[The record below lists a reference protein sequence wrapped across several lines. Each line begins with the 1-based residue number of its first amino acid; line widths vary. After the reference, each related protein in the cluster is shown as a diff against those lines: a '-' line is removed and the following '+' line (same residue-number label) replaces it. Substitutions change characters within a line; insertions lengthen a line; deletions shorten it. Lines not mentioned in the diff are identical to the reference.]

1 MESGETADRHATGRR
16 VVLGVAG
23 GIAAY
28 KACEVLRR
36 LRDAGCEVTVVPTA
50 NALNFVGRTTWEAL
64 SGRPVSTDVWSDIT
78 EVPHVRLGQQADLVA
93 VVPATADLLARAA
106 TGRADDLLTNVLLTA
121 HCPVAFFPAMH
132 TEMWQHP
139 ATVANVATLRQ
150 RGCVVKDPAS
160 GRLTGADSGPGRL
173 PEPDEITQIA
183 LQLLAAGPQ
192 AAARAAQQDLAGR
205 HVVVSAGGTHEAL
218 DPVRFLG
225 NSSSGL
231 MGAAI
236 AREAALRG
244 ARVTLVAAAMTAQP
258 PSGVELVR
266 VVSTADLA
274 REMER
279 LAPQADMVVM
289 AAAPADFTPEQASD
303 SKIKKDGDG
312 GLTLHL
318 VQTTDVLVALSA
330 GRRDG
335 QVIVGF
341 AAETAPDRE
350 QLVALGTA
358 KLARKGCDLLV
369 LNDVSAGKVFG
380 RPTTQITLIDRAGIV
395 GEVTGTKSQAAA
407 SILDAAAERL
417 AGTPGRNGEPA

>member
-1 MESGETADRHATGRR
+1 MSPEQSSQHATGRR

-28 KACEVLRR
+28 KACEVVRR
-36 LRDAGCEVTVVPTA
+36 LREAGCEVTVVPTA

-64 SGRPVSTDVWSDIT
+64 SGRPVSTDVWSEIT
-78 EVPHVRLGQQADLVA
+78 EVPHVRLGQQADLVLVA
-93 VVPATADLLARAA
+93 PATADLLARAA

-121 HCPVAFFPAMH
+121 HCPVAMFPAMH
-132 TEMWQHP
+132 TEMWRHP
-139 ATVANVATLRQ
+139 ATASNVATLRE
-150 RGCVVKDPAS
+150 RGVVVKDPAS

-173 PEPDEITQIA
+173 PEPAEITAIA
-183 LQLLAAGPQ
+183 LQLLDAGPE
-192 AAARAAQQDLAGR
+192 AARRAASQDLAGR

-231 MGAAI
+231 MGVAI

-244 ARVTLVAAAMTAQP
+244 ARVSLVAARMTAEL
-258 PSGVELVR
+258 PSGVEVHR

-274 REMER
+274 EAMQR
-279 LAPQADMVVM
+279 LARSADVVVM
-289 AAAPADFTPEQASD
+289 AAAPADFTPDRASQT
-303 SKIKKDGDG
+303 KIKKGGDG

-318 VQTTDVLVALSA
+318 VQTTDVLATLSRERSA
-330 GRRDG
+330 D

-341 AAETAPDRE
+341 AAETAPDPR
-350 QLVALGTA
+350 QLLELGQA

-380 RPTTQITLIDRAGIV
+380 QQSTRVTIIGPVCVVD
-395 GEVTGTKSQAAA
+395 EVNGTKSQAAA
-407 SILDAAAERL
+407 SIIDAAANRL
-417 AGTPGRNGEPA
+417 AARPGRNGEDA